1 MAKWSEVLP
10 YEMGG
15 PSTWIVAEDH
25 LRVYSGG
32 KLVAE
37 FPKVQFAN
45 IILELAKALR

>member
-1 MAKWSEVLP
+1 M
-10 YEMGG
+10 
-15 PSTWIVAEDH
+15 
-25 LRVYSGG
+25 RVYSGG